1 MAIIKHKVAVLDG
14 STAGEFTDRV
24 VAAMQRGVANAAG
37 ANPAPVITF
46 AEPQPAA
53 YTVMVSPSQGVPW
66 YVSAKTTYG
75 FTVNLVGA
83 SVSAGTF
90 DVVVISL

>member
-24 VAAMQRGVANAAG
+24 VAAKQLGVANAAG
-37 ANPAPVITF
+37 ANPATVITF
-46 AEPQPAA
+46 AEPLPAA